1 MPSQTEIIIEKL
13 KSGNLDDP
21 KQLSDFLVMLSATL
35 MTASNFEAEAEI
47 EKNKVWLKLK
57 NNVISNGKE
66 RSDKYID
73 MAVTQEPEWRE
84 WRKMRD
90 SNDAIK
96 ETIMALK
103 KKLSTTIF

>member
-1 MPSQTEIIIEKL
+1 MSQTTEIIEKL

-47 EKNKVWLKLK
+47 EKNKVWLVLK
-57 NNVISNGKE
+57 GELKANGKE
-66 RSDKYID
+66 KSDKQVD
-73 MAVTQEPEWRE
+73 MEVTQKPEWRE

-90 SNDAIK
+90 SNEAIR

-103 KKLSTTIF
+103 KKLSTTIY